1 MEEGSG
7 LKSWCDSSGHM
18 NDIPRKLLAFK
29 ADHIGKE
36 NFINFSMKLALSW
49 EEESALVYYGALGL
63 LV

>member
-1 MEEGSG
+1 M
-7 LKSWCDSSGHM
+7 D
-18 NDIPRKLLAFK
+18 DILRKLLAFK
-29 ADHIGKE
+29 ANHIGKE